1 MSNMRDKQLKQIVC
15 NHTTGVAEGDM
26 LGNILLFVER
36 TNRHGTHGFHR
47 KRTVIMSNI
56 SKLRVV
62 VKKSWRYSNE
72 LLGQTWT
79 SLRRVCALPGKGYR
93 MVRGCISSMRKKRVN
108 R

>member
-15 NHTTGVAEGDM
+15 NHTTGVAEADM

-36 TNRHGTHGFHR
+36 TNRPNPHGNHR
-47 KRTVIMSNI
+47 KRTVRMSNI

-62 VKKSWRYSNE
+62 VKRSWRYSNE
-72 LLGQTWT
+72 LL
-79 SLRRVCALPGKGYR
+79 RRILSIPGKALV
-93 MVRGCISSMRKKRVN
+93 MVRRGISSMRKKRVN

>member
-36 TNRHGTHGFHR
+36 TNRPNPHGNHR
-47 KRTVIMSNI
+47 KRTVKMSNI

-62 VKKSWRYSNE
+62 VKRTWRYSNE
-72 LLGQTWT
+72 

-93 MVRGCISSMRKKRVN
+93 MVRRGISSMRKKRVN

>member
-36 TNRHGTHGFHR
+36 TNRPNPHGNHR
-47 KRTVIMSNI
+47 KRTVKMSNI

-72 LLGQTWT
+72 LV
-79 SLRRVCALPGKGYR
+79 RRVCALPGKGYR